1 MLARARTFTI
11 EGLETQPV
19 AVEVDIR
26 AGLPAFTIV
35 GLADAAVREARDR
48 VRAAILNCGYEF
60 PERRITANL
69 APGDVPKVGPGLD
82 LALACAVLAAS
93 GQLPGERLETHAL
106 FGELSLDGEVRPCH
120 GTLAIAQAAQEE
132 GLSTLVLAGARAR
145 EAALVEGLQVVVA
158 ERLSSAV
165 RVLGGGA
172 GDPLPAPLE
181 QGDDA
186 GGSVCA
192 SEKAD
197 GLGSLDLA
205 DVRGQPHAIEALT
218 LAAAGG
224 HNLLLSGPP
233 GTGKTMLAQRLPT
246 ILPPLSRAEAIEVT
260 RIHSITGRLQDGEL
274 IRRRPFRAPHHSITT
289 AGLVGGARRGWV
301 GEVVLAHRGVLFLD
315 ELSEFARPTLE
326 ALRQPLEDGRV
337 AIVRARHSAVY
348 PACFALVA
356 ATNPCPCGYL
366 GDGERCRCTEADLAR
381 HRRRL
386 SGPLLDRIDLVA
398 HLDRPGG
405 RRHGSVG
412 PERTWSGGGWPGG
425 GWPSGGW
432 PSESQTGSGRPGGKR
447 RDGSRPDATPPVP
460 GGRAPSTAPAVSSA
474 QARERVVQARERQV
488 ARLREDGVSAN
499 AHMDTRLLRR
509 HVALSEGAAQ
519 LLRGAQE
526 RGTMSARGIARV
538 LRVARTAADL
548 ESSARTREQDVSLA
562 LSLRPEAGSSRR
574 RVA

>member
-120 GTLAIAQAAQEE
+120 GTLAIAQATQEE
-132 GLSTLVLAGARAR
+132 GISTLVLAGARAR
-145 EAALVEGLQVVVA
+145 EAALVDGLEVVVA

-165 RVLGGGA
+165 RVLAGGT
-172 GDPLPAPLE
+172 GDPLPAPVE
-181 QGDDA
+181 QEDDA
-186 GGSVCA
+186 GGSGCA
-192 SEKAD
+192 TDEAG
-197 GLGSLDLA
+197 GLANLDLA
-205 DVRGQPHAIEALT
+205 DVRGQSHAVEALT

-260 RIHSITGRLQDGEL
+260 RIHSITGRLEAGEL

-348 PACFALVA
+348 PARFALVA

-398 HLDRPGG
+398 HLERPGG
-405 RRHGSVG
+405 RRPGFGG
-412 PERTWSGGGWPGG
+412 PERTWSSRGWPGGSQTDSGWPGG
-425 GWPSGGW
+425 G
-432 PSESQTGSGRPGGKR
+432 
-447 RDGSRPDATPPVP
+447 A
-460 GGRAPSTAPAVSSA
+460 APSTAPAVSSA
-474 QARERVVQARERQV
+474 KVRERVVDARERQE
-488 ARLREDGVSAN
+488 ARLLEEGVSAN
-499 AHMDTRLLRR
+499 AHLDARLLRR

-526 RGTMSARGIARV
+526 RGTMSARGLARV

-548 ESSARTREQDVSLA
+548 EGSARTREQDVSLA

>member
-165 RVLGGGA
+165 HVLGGGA

-181 QGDDA
+181 QGDGA
-186 GGSVCA
+186 GGSGCA
-192 SEKAD
+192 TDEAG
-197 GLGSLDLA
+197 GLAGLDLA
-205 DVRGQPHAIEALT
+205 DVRGQPHAIEALV

-260 RIHSITGRLQDGEL
+260 RIHSITGRLEDGEI

-348 PACFALVA
+348 PARFALVA

-386 SGPLLDRIDLVA
+386 SGPLLDRIDLLA
-398 HLDRPGG
+398 HLERPGG
-405 RRHGSVG
+405 GRHGSGG
-412 PERTWSGGGWPGG
+412 PERTWSD
-425 GWPSGGW
+425 
-432 PSESQTGSGRPGGKR
+432 R
-447 RDGSRPDATPPVP
+447 VP
-460 GGRAPSTAPAVSSA
+460 GAPRPVGHDPSAAPAVSSA
-474 QARERVVQARERQV
+474 QARERVVHARERQA
-488 ARLREDGVSAN
+488 ARLREEGVSAN
-499 AHMDTRLLRR
+499 AHMDARLLRR

-519 LLRGAQE
+519 LLRDAQE

-548 ESSARTREQDVSLA
+548 EGSARTREQDVSLA
-562 LSLRPEAGSSRR
+562 LSLRPEAGASRR

>member
-1 MLARARTFTI
+1 M
-11 EGLETQPV
+11 
-19 AVEVDIR
+19 
-26 AGLPAFTIV
+26 
-35 GLADAAVREARDR
+35 
-48 VRAAILNCGYEF
+48 
-60 PERRITANL
+60 
-69 APGDVPKVGPGLD
+69 
-82 LALACAVLAAS
+82 
-93 GQLPGERLETHAL
+93 
-106 FGELSLDGEVRPCH
+106 
-120 GTLAIAQAAQEE
+120 
-132 GLSTLVLAGARAR
+132 
-145 EAALVEGLQVVVA
+145 VA

-165 RVLGGGA
+165 RVLAGGA

-186 GGSVCA
+186 GGSGSA
-192 SEKAD
+192 TDEAG
-197 GLGSLDLA
+197 GLASLDLA
-205 DVRGQPHAIEALT
+205 DVRGQSHAVDALM

-260 RIHSITGRLQDGEL
+260 RIHSITGRLEAGEL

-348 PACFALVA
+348 PACFTLVA

-405 RRHGSVG
+405 RRHGSGG
-412 PERTWSGGGWPGG
+412 PERTWSDRIP
-425 GWPSGGW
+425 
-432 PSESQTGSGRPGGKR
+432 RA
-447 RDGSRPDATPPVP
+447 SRPP
-460 GGRAPSTAPAVSSA
+460 GRDPSTAPAVSSG
-474 QARERVVQARERQV
+474 QARERVVHARERQA
-488 ARLREDGVSAN
+488 ARLREEGVSAN
-499 AHMDTRLLRR
+499 AHLDARLLRL

-548 ESSARTREQDVSLA
+548 EGSAHTREQDVSLA
-562 LSLRPEAGSSRR
+562 LSLRPEAGVSRR